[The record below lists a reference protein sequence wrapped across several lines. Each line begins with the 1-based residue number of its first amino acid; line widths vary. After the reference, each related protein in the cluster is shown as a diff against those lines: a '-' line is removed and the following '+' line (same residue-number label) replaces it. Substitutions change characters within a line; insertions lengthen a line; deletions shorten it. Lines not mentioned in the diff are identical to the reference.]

1 MANSALTTEEGV
13 VIKSNATTAW
23 IKTTKTGGCKGC
35 SARGSCHT
43 LGGGKEMEVE
53 AINVAGAGAGDHVV
67 IGFETGSLLKA
78 SFLLYIF
85 PILGLVGGAVV
96 GNEIAPVVGL
106 NSEAASLTAGFLF
119 LILAFLFVRQKG
131 TQLAKNN
138 QYRPKVIR
146 IVSPAGKCTSS

>member
-1 MANSALTTEEGV
+1 MASGALTTEEGV
-13 VIKSNATTAW
+13 VIKSDMATAW

-35 SARGSCHT
+35 SARGSCHS

-53 AINVAGAGAGDHVV
+53 AINIAGAGAGDRVV

-85 PILGLVGGAVV
+85 PILGLIFGAVI
-96 GNEIAPVVGL
+96 GNEIASAIGL
-106 NSEAASLTAGFLF
+106 NREAASLTVGFLF
-119 LILAFLFVRQKG
+119 LILAFMFVRQRG
-131 TQLAKNN
+131 NQLAKNN

-146 IVSPAGKCTSS
+146 ILRPAEK